1 MHERTVSQAVVS
13 KKVFAV
19 TPQSSTYEA
28 ARIMAKAK
36 CGSVL
41 VLDSL
46 GDMCGIFTE
55 RDLMAK
61 VVATGRNPVTTPV
74 EDVMTPNPQ
83 VVRPETSV
91 SDAVLVMKE
100 CGFRHL
106 PVVSRASG
114 IIGVFSLRDAMP
126 HEIMAAEQLAE
137 FLEDE
142 FSNVLG

>member
-19 TPQSSTYEA
+19 TPQSSAFDA
-28 ARIMAKAK
+28 ARIMTKAK

-41 VLDSL
+41 VLDAS
-46 GDMCGIFTE
+46 GEMCGIFTE

-61 VVATGRNPVTTPV
+61 VVATGRNPVSTPI
-74 EDVMTPNPQ
+74 EDVMTLNPQ
-83 VVRPETSV
+83 VVRPDTSV

-114 IIGVFSLRDAMP
+114 IVGVFSLRDAMP
-126 HEIMAAEQLAE
+126 QEIMAAEHLAE
-137 FLEDE
+137 FLDDE